1 MSRRSKLQSKLEL
14 LTASG
19 KVNDRLMRRYT
30 KEINAIDASLQD
42 EENVAT
48 DGLKG
53 AEGRGILA
61 SSKRWSLRTCV
72 STALF

>member
-42 EENVAT
+42 EEKAT

-53 AEGRGILA
+53 AEGRGILV